1 MRSYELT
8 CQPPAPLPPD
18 DNDCFDTVE
27 TLLSLQHGAGWLHE
41 SQLIHLADDG
51 GQRYLLM
58 AWEGYD
64 WDAACAETYASF
76 QYKRLLEMG
85 VDLQLREVGRIA
97 GWEKENGTP
106 KALVLQSN
114 PYGGHALVDMETF
127 EDVSLRCIP
136 RDPDRSFDAYRF
148 WKGDYDAVYRLWQGG
163 VKGQRALRHELF
175 DLRSYLNQAGRKVC
189 ADFEARSGI
198 PTYYYL
204 WRDSARISRQ
214 HELHFKL
221 GVDHPEESE
230 LVLDN
235 RHYAFINHKER
246 LIANVVSNHQWGFSD
261 WVRKQSGI

>member
-27 TLLSLQHGAGWLHE
+27 TLLSLQQGAGWLRE
-41 SQLIHLADDG
+41 YQLIHLADDG

-58 AWEGYD
+58 VWEGYD

-97 GWEKENGTP
+97 LWEGQNRTP
-106 KALVLQSN
+106 KALVLKSE
-114 PYGGHALVDMETF
+114 PYGDHSLFDMETF
-127 EDVSLRCIP
+127 ENVSLRCVP
-136 RDPDRSFDAYRF
+136 CDPDRSFDAYRF
-148 WKGDYDAVYRLWQGG
+148 WRGDYDAVFRLWQGG

-204 WRDSARISRQ
+204 RRDSARISRQ

-235 RHYAFINHKER
+235 PHYTYINHKER
-246 LIANVVSNHQWGFSD
+246 LVANVVSNHEWGFSD